1 MVCTS
6 ADKTNLKGDHLRMA
20 TAIIYGA
27 PGSGKTINTT
37 RIPGK
42 SLLLS
47 SDNSARVLN
56 NFERPNLTIKEA
68 KTFKDFVD
76 DFEAATESKQYDNI
90 IVDCLTDLID
100 AYITEIREHGF
111 SGDIRQHY
119 LAIYTKVKFLVRK
132 AAFCDTNVIFNCWE
146 DSEVGELTSGEMA
159 RCVSP
164 MLPAKIKQQVCG
176 LCNIVGRVSSAMDKS
191 GNRQWYFFT
200 EAGKETIM
208 AKDQMFLRKSC
219 LPENLFTAPEVKK

>member
-1 MVCTS
+1 
-6 ADKTNLKGDHLRMA
+6 MA

-37 RIPGK
+37 RLPGK

-68 KTFKDFVD
+68 KTFKDFID
-76 DFEAATESKQYDNI
+76 DFEAATESKKYDNI
-90 IVDCLTDLID
+90 VVDCLTDLID
-100 AYITEIREHGF
+100 AYITDIREKGV

-132 AAFCDTNVIFNCWE
+132 AAFCDTNVIFTCWE
-146 DSEVGELTSGEMA
+146 DSEVGELTTGEMA

-164 MLPAKIKQQVCG
+164 MLPAKIKQQVVG
-176 LCNIVGRVSSAMDKS
+176 LCNICGRVSSAIDKN

-208 AKDQMFLRKSC
+208 AKDQMFMRKSC
-219 LPENLFTAPEVKK
+219 LPENLFVAPAENKK

>member
-1 MVCTS
+1 
-6 ADKTNLKGDHLRMA
+6 MA
-20 TAIIYGA
+20 TAIIYGT

-47 SDNSARVLN
+47 SDNSALVLN
-56 NFERPNLTIKEA
+56 NFNRPNLTIKEV
-68 KTFKDFVD
+68 KNFKEFVD
-76 DFEAATESKQYDNI
+76 EFEAATTSKQYDNI

-100 AYITEIREHGF
+100 AYIVEIRERGV

-119 LAIYTKVKFLVRK
+119 LAIYTKVKYLVRK
-132 AAFCDTNVIFNCWE
+132 AAYCETNCVFNCWE
-146 DSEVGELTSGEMA
+146 ESETGELSTGELA

-176 LCNIVGRVSSAMDKS
+176 LCNIVARVSSALDKQ

-219 LPENLFTAPEVKK
+219 LPEDIFTAPKK

>member
-1 MVCTS
+1 
-6 ADKTNLKGDHLRMA
+6 MA

-42 SLLLS
+42 SLLIS

-56 NFERPNLTIKEA
+56 NFERPNLTIKVA
-68 KTFKDFVD
+68 MSFKDFVD
-76 DFEAATESKQYDNI
+76 EFEAATASHQYDNI

-100 AYITEIREHGF
+100 AYITEIREKGF

-146 DSEVGELTSGEMA
+146 DSDVGELTSGEMA

-176 LCNIVGRVSSAMDKS
+176 LCNIVGRVSSAIDSK

-219 LPENLFTAPEVKK
+219 LPENLFTAPEDKK

>member
-1 MVCTS
+1 
-6 ADKTNLKGDHLRMA
+6 MA

-47 SDNSARVLN
+47 SDNSALVLN
-56 NFERPNLTIKEA
+56 NFERPNLTIKEV
-68 KTFKDFVD
+68 KNFKDFVEA
-76 DFEAATESKQYDNI
+76 FEAATASKIYDNI

-100 AYITEIREHGF
+100 AYIVEIREHGF

-132 AAFCDTNVIFNCWE
+132 AAYCDTNCIFNCWE
-146 DSEVGELTSGEMA
+146 DAEIGELSTGEMA

-176 LCNIVGRVSSAMDKS
+176 LCNVVARVTSAIDKQ

-208 AKDQMFLRKSC
+208 AKDQMYLRKNC
-219 LPENLFTAPEVKK
+219 LPEDIFTAPKN

>member
-1 MVCTS
+1 M
-6 ADKTNLKGDHLRMA
+6 
-20 TAIIYGA
+20 
-27 PGSGKTINTT
+27 
-37 RIPGK
+37 
-42 SLLLS
+42 
-47 SDNSARVLN
+47 
-56 NFERPNLTIKEA
+56 
-68 KTFKDFVD
+68 
-76 DFEAATESKQYDNI
+76 
-90 IVDCLTDLID
+90 DCLTDLID
-100 AYITEIREHGF
+100 AYITEIREKGF

-132 AAFCDTNVIFNCWE
+132 AAFCDTNVVFNCWE

-176 LCNIVGRVSSAMDKS
+176 LCNIVGRVSSAIDKN

-208 AKDQMFLRKSC
+208 VKDQMFLRKSC
-219 LPENLFTAPEVKK
+219 MPENLFTAPEDKK

>member
-1 MVCTS
+1 
-6 ADKTNLKGDHLRMA
+6 MA

-42 SLLLS
+42 SLLIS

-56 NFERPNLTIKEA
+56 NFERPSLTIKVA
-68 KTFKDFVD
+68 MSFKDFVD
-76 DFEAATESKQYDNI
+76 EFEAATASHQYENI

-100 AYITEIREHGF
+100 AYITEIREKGF

-132 AAFCDTNVIFNCWE
+132 AAFCDTNVVFNC
-146 DSEVGELTSGEMA
+146 
-159 RCVSP
+159 
-164 MLPAKIKQQVCG
+164 
-176 LCNIVGRVSSAMDKS
+176 
-191 GNRQWYFFT
+191 
-200 EAGKETIM
+200 
-208 AKDQMFLRKSC
+208 
-219 LPENLFTAPEVKK
+219 

>member
-1 MVCTS
+1 
-6 ADKTNLKGDHLRMA
+6 MA

-42 SLLLS
+42 TLLLS
-47 SDNSARVLN
+47 SDNSAMVLK
-56 NFERPNLTIKEA
+56 NFDRPNLVVKEV
-68 KTFKDFVD
+68 KNFKEFVD
-76 DFEAATESKQYDNI
+76 AFESVTVQKQYDNI

-100 AYITEIREHGF
+100 AYITEIREKGF

-119 LAIYTKVKFLVRK
+119 LAVYTKVKFLARK
-132 AAFCDTNVIFNCWE
+132 AAFCDTNVVFNCWE
-146 DSEVGELTSGEMA
+146 DSEIGELTTGEMA

-164 MLPAKIKQQVCG
+164 MLPAKIKQQVVG
-176 LCNIVGRVSSAMDKS
+176 LCNICGRVSSALDKD

-208 AKDQMFLRKSC
+208 AKDQMFMRKSC
-219 LPENLFTAPEVKK
+219 LPEQLFTAPEKKN

>member
-1 MVCTS
+1 
-6 ADKTNLKGDHLRMA
+6 MA

-42 SLLLS
+42 TLLLS

-68 KTFKDFVD
+68 KSFKDFVD
-76 DFEAATESKQYDNI
+76 DFEAATEGKHYDNI

-100 AYITEIREHGF
+100 AYITEIREKGF

-132 AAFCDTNVIFNCWE
+132 AAFCDTNVVFNCWE

-176 LCNIVGRVSSAMDKS
+176 LCNIVGRVSSAIDKN

-208 AKDQMFLRKSC
+208 AKDQLYMRKSC
-219 LPENLFTAPEVKK
+219 LPENLFVLPKVEDKK

>member
-1 MVCTS
+1 
-6 ADKTNLKGDHLRMA
+6 MA

-42 SLLLS
+42 TLLLS

-68 KTFKDFVD
+68 KSFKDFVD
-76 DFEAATESKQYDNI
+76 DFEAATEGKHYDNI

-100 AYITEIREHGF
+100 AYITEIREKGF

-119 LAIYTKVKFLVRK
+119 LTIYTKVKFLVRK
-132 AAFCDTNVIFNCWE
+132 AAFCDTNVVFNCWE
-146 DSEVGELTSGEMA
+146 DSETGELTSGEMA

-164 MLPAKIKQQVCG
+164 MLPAKIKQNVCG
-176 LCNIVGRVSSAMDKS
+176 LCSVVAWVTSAEKDGRKEWFYV
-191 GNRQWYFFT
+191 T
-200 EAGKETIM
+200 EGKPTIM
-208 AKDQMFLRKSC
+208 AKDQLYMRKTC
-219 LPENLFTAPEVKK
+219 LPENVFTAPEVAKK